1 MYKLLI
7 GITLLFSS
15 VIANAATVDIVD
27 AEYQGYN
34 YNTNVDYF
42 SPVGQSFT
50 AGANQLDFINLLL
63 LDMGPGTEN
72 LQSNVI
78 VRDGDI
84 NGAIIGQSQTVVLE
98 DCFNFTEA
106 PGCGIS
112 GGTATAVRFDFS
124 SLSLFSGNL
133 YTFEIID
140 LGTGLGFGYDLNGGY
155 EEGTAYFNGAASTS
169 DLWFSAGH
177 ISAVPVP
184 AALWLFISGLLGLTG
199 FRLSTRT

>member
-1 MYKLLI
+1 MYKLSF

-15 VIANAATVDIVD
+15 VLVNAATVDIID

-34 YNTNVDYF
+34 YNANVDNF
-42 SPVGQSFT
+42 SPVSQSFT

-63 LDMGPGTEN
+63 LDMDPTSDN
-72 LQSNVI
+72 LQSHLI
-78 VRDGDI
+78 VRDGDV

-124 SLSLFSGNL
+124 SLSLLSENL
-133 YTFEIID
+133 YTFEIVD
-140 LGTGLGFGYDLNGGY
+140 LGSGLGFGYDLNGGY
-155 EEGTAYFNGAASTS
+155 DEGTAYFNGVASTS

-177 ISAVPVP
+177 ISEVPVP
-184 AALWLFISGLLGLTG
+184 AAFWLFISGLLALTG
-199 FRLSTRT
+199 FRLSANT